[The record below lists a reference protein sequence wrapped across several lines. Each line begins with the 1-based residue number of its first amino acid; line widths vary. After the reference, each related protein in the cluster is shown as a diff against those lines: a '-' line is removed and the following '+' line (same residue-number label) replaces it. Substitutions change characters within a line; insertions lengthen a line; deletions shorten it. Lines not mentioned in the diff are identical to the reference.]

1 MTEVYKGKIEKCSHC
16 GAFVTYSESDIVMKE
31 KGYGVMTYAGETYMA
46 KTITCPK
53 CGKEIEVY

>member
-1 MTEVYKGKIEKCSHC
+1 MVKVYKGNITKCSCC
-16 GAFVTYSESDIVMKE
+16 GAFVTYSDSDIVMKE

-53 CGKEIEVY
+53 CNNEIEL